1 VHLENYMEK
10 QSSQSRI
17 SIKDIARAAG
27 VSHST
32 VSRAL
37 HDSPLISQATRQ
49 RIQALAADM
58 GYIPDAIAQSLQ
70 TQRTG
75 TLGLVVTS
83 IADPFFADLI
93 GGVEEV
99 AATAGMSVLVSASHI
114 DPEREI
120 EIIETFDRRRVDGI
134 IIASSRLGSRYT
146 QRLARIHVPVV
157 LINKHAEEDDVPN
170 ALIHSITVD
179 DRGGAHLAMAH
190 LLKLGHA
197 RIGYLGMGNRLLS
210 NRNRYT
216 GYREALHEA
225 GLAPQPDWAVIA
237 PSHNQHDV
245 MVGQR
250 LFPQLWDVGVSA
262 VFCYND
268 RVAIGVLMACRA
280 RDIAVPADCSVVGF
294 DNIEYAQYMTPP
306 LTTVH
311 QPKREMGQLAMRMIL
326 DLLEDETVE
335 NQVLL
340 PTLMERESSAAR
352 GR

>member
-1 VHLENYMEK
+1 MEK
-10 QSSQSRI
+10 QNSPSRI
-17 SIKDIARAAG
+17 SIKDIARVAG

-37 HDSPLISQATRQ
+37 HDSSLISQATRD
-49 RIQALAADM
+49 RIQALASEM

-70 TQRTG
+70 TQQTG

-93 GGVEEV
+93 EGVEEV

-120 EIIETFDRRRVDGI
+120 EIMETFDRRRVDGI
-134 IIASSRLGSRYT
+134 IVASSRLGIRYT

-157 LINKHAEEDDVPN
+157 LINKHAEEDLPF
-170 ALIHSITVD
+170 IHSITVD
-179 DRGGAHLAMAH
+179 DRGGAHLATEH
-190 LLKLGHA
+190 LLSSGHE

-210 NRNRYT
+210 NRNRHT
-216 GYREALHEA
+216 GYREALTDA
-225 GLAPQPDWAVIA
+225 GITPVPAWTVTAPRYIE
-237 PSHNQHDV
+237 NDV

-250 LFPQLWDVGVSA
+250 SFPHLWDAGISA

-268 RVAIGVLMACRA
+268 RVAIGALMACHEQGI
-280 RDIAVPADCSVVGF
+280 DVPSACSVVGF
-294 DNIEYAQYMTPP
+294 DNIEFTQYVTPP
-306 LTTVH
+306 LTTIH

-326 DLLEDETVE
+326 DLLKGETVE
-335 NQVLL
+335 NQVLV
-340 PTLMERESSAAR
+340 PTLVQRGSSTRINQETTAQYT
-352 GR
+352 